1 MRVVTL
7 SHDYPYPP
15 EMVWNIATDFAALW
29 SRALRLSEEGP
40 RLEHRLMG
48 LRTNIFTR
56 IVAAALLVLFGYT
69 AGAAAQD
76 ANPTIVIKDHAFH
89 PAEVHV
95 AANTVVFL
103 TIDNQD
109 PTPEEFESHE
119 LRVEKIIP
127 GELSGVVRIGPL
139 KPGTYPFFGD
149 FNQATA
155 QGKVVAE

>member
-1 MRVVTL
+1 LRGSLIRVYAVIMDTMKKVARGIL
-7 SHDYPYPP
+7 P
-15 EMVWNIATDFAALW
+15 VAAVFLAATD
-29 SRALRLSEEGP
+29 
-40 RLEHRLMG
+40 
-48 LRTNIFTR
+48 
-56 IVAAALLVLFGYT
+56 
-69 AGAAAQD
+69 AGAAED
-76 ANPTIVIKDHAFH
+76 ADTSIVIKDHVFV
-89 PAEVHV
+89 PAEIHV
-95 AANTVVFL
+95 PADTVVFL

-155 QGKVVAE
+155 QGRVVAE